1 MANPRPEPQRARNP
15 ASFAAA
21 IKAQFRQLA
30 SAIMPHTQ
38 TPAPAPQRRRSSSED
53 TGQAAFRMAARKI
66 MRRVGRLPA
75 EAYAAASAYLFDTLD
90 WMNPWHHEP
99 DPQDCPE
106 ADETATPQGYLYP
119 HL

>member
-1 MANPRPEPQRARNP
+1 
-15 ASFAAA
+15 
-21 IKAQFRQLA
+21 
-30 SAIMPHTQ
+30 
-38 TPAPAPQRRRSSSED
+38 
-53 TGQAAFRMAARKI
+53 